1 MSGKKTKDKWLPARV
16 YKRSNGTYEY
26 HPTTGGSVKIAD
38 ANASPIEV
46 LDAYEQIM
54 GEDGTLGSL
63 WEMYKQS
70 ERWIDLKPKT
80 KEDYLGAWG
89 QLNKTFG
96 KHSPRDIKSNHVRK
110 YMDIRTARTR
120 ANRERILLKNILRYG
135 IEYNWLD
142 SPNPCDVVKPFKE
155 TPRDRYVTDEEYQ
168 RQYERVSEVLQVF
181 MELCYICGAR
191 GQDIRIL
198 KLSDIQEEGVLVVQ
212 QKTGK
217 QQLKMWN
224 PRLRAAVDRAL
235 EIRKAR
241 LEKCGHESMFLIVT
255 KTGGPYSSDG
265 LKANWQKSKY
275 EGMDWTFHDLKAKAI
290 SDFKGDKQEFSGHKS
305 RLQME
310 KYNRTADNVRVIDF
324 SSVK

>member
-1 MSGKKTKDKWLPARV
+1 MSGKKTKDKWLPPRV
-16 YKRSNGTYEY
+16 YRHTNGAYRLIPEHGKAIT
-26 HPTTGGSVKIAD
+26 IAPPD
-38 ANASPIEV
+38 ASRIEV
-46 LDAYEQIM
+46 LDAYEQIA
-54 GEDGTLGSL
+54 GETGTLISL

-96 KHSPRDIKSNHVRK
+96 KHSPRDIKSFHVRK

-135 IEYNWLD
+135 IEYNWLET
-142 SPNPCDVVKPFKE
+142 NPCDVVKPFKE

-290 SDFKGDKQEFSGHKS
+290 SDFQGDKQEFSGHKS

-310 KYNRTADNVRVIDF
+310 KYNRTADKVTVIDF
-324 SSVK
+324 GSVK